1 MPDTY
6 NVWSGDYIYSIGS
19 ELFLNSC
26 LTEPAPDGK
35 YSNGSDCYTV
45 SGGAGVIS
53 AIAPCGGGTTTT
65 TTLQYD
71 YYYASKYDCTNSCSL
86 EATNVLVAF
95 PTGSGVSIGSFYIAL
110 NPDIYSYQIT
120 ASGAPSGGLIMYQS
134 TFATCQLACSV

>member
-6 NVWSGDYIYSIGS
+6 SVWSGDYSYGIGS
-19 ELFLNSC
+19 GLYLNSC

-35 YSNGSDCYTV
+35 YSNGTDCYTV
-45 SGGAGVIS
+45 SGGLGVIS
-53 AIAPCGGGTTTT
+53 AIEPCGGGTTTT

-71 YYYASKYDCTNSCSL
+71 YYYASKHDCTNCAVV
-86 EATNVLVAF
+86 ETDVLVAF
-95 PTGSGVSIGSFYIAL
+95 PTGSGVSIGSYYVAL

-134 TFATCQLACSV
+134 TFASCFLACNV